1 MAKWMVYHKKEDFM
15 GIARACG
22 ISPVLA
28 RVIRNRDVI
37 GMEATRRYLDGTMD
51 MLHDPYLLPDMDRAV
66 SLLEEKIRQGRA
78 VRVIGDYDVD
88 GICASYI
95 LVTVLR
101 ACGAAAD
108 ARLPDRISDGYGINE
123 RLVREAGD
131 SGIDTILTCDNGI
144 AAAEPLGTAKE
155 TGMTVIVTDHH
166 EVPFRLEENGEKTWI
181 LPPADAVVDPKIPS
195 SVTGRPDYLFR
206 DICGAAIA
214 WKLAQALTAR
224 MQIPGRQELMK
235 ELLGFCA
242 LATVCDVM
250 PLQDENR
257 IMVRYGLRAAAA
269 TSNPGLR
276 ALIAVTGLTGSAL
289 TPYHAGFIL
298 GPCMNATGRLDTAE
312 RALALFF
319 EKDENRALHAAQELK
334 NLNDSRKDMTRQGI
348 EEACRIAPAQGYPE
362 NKVLVIYMPDCHE
375 SLAGIIAGRVRE
387 RYARPSIVLTKT
399 EEGQI
404 KGSGRS
410 IEAYDMFEE
419 LNKCKDLFVRF
430 GGHKM
435 AAGLTLQ
442 DGKVDVFRRRI
453 NELCTLREEDLCE
466 VIHIDMELPLR
477 FVDMPLTESFDRLG
491 PFGTG
496 NPHPLFVTR
505 DVYLN
510 GYRILGQNRNV
521 VKLTGTVD
529 GLQAP
534 EMICFG
540 DGDEF
545 EERILREKGRMVL
558 HDLRA
563 GRGSL
568 CADIVYEPSINSFR
582 GERNVQIRI
591 RDMRFH

>member
-1 MAKWMVYHKKEDFM
+1 
-15 GIARACG
+15 
-22 ISPVLA
+22 
-28 RVIRNRDVI
+28 
-37 GMEATRRYLDGTMD
+37 
-51 MLHDPYLLPDMDRAV
+51 
-66 SLLEEKIRQGRA
+66 
-78 VRVIGDYDVD
+78 
-88 GICASYI
+88 
-95 LVTVLR
+95 
-101 ACGAAAD
+101 
-108 ARLPDRISDGYGINE
+108 
-123 RLVREAGD
+123 
-131 SGIDTILTCDNGI
+131 
-144 AAAEPLGTAKE
+144 
-155 TGMTVIVTDHH
+155 
-166 EVPFRLEENGEKTWI
+166 
-181 LPPADAVVDPKIPS
+181 
-195 SVTGRPDYLFR
+195 
-206 DICGAAIA
+206 
-214 WKLAQALTAR
+214 
-224 MQIPGRQELMK
+224 
-235 ELLGFCA
+235 
-242 LATVCDVM
+242 
-250 PLQDENR
+250 
-257 IMVRYGLRAAAA
+257 
-269 TSNPGLR
+269 
-276 ALIAVTGLTGSAL
+276 
-289 TPYHAGFIL
+289 
-298 GPCMNATGRLDTAE
+298 
-312 RALALFF
+312 
-319 EKDENRALHAAQELK
+319 
-334 NLNDSRKDMTRQGI
+334 
-348 EEACRIAPAQGYPE
+348 
-362 NKVLVIYMPDCHE
+362 MPDCHE

-505 DVYLN
+505 DVYLR

-521 VKLTGTVD
+521 VKLTGAVD

>member
-144 AAAEPLGTAKE
+144 AAAEPLGIARE

-195 SVTGRPDYLFR
+195 SVTGRPDYPFR

-319 EKDENRALHAAQELK
+319 EEDENRALHAAQELK

-419 LNKCKDLFVRF
+419 
-430 GGHKM
+430 
-435 AAGLTLQ
+435 
-442 DGKVDVFRRRI
+442 RRI

-505 DVYLN
+505 DVYLR

-521 VKLTGTVD
+521 VKLTGAVD